1 MRATA
6 TSGTVGVVVPTDDG
20 VEIYKGML
28 GRAEMFFIYEIRG
41 DGKVALTER
50 RENPYS
56 EMIQHLKTLDVY
68 ELIRDASLIVAANIG
83 KKGVERLKK
92 RGMRIFFRKGN
103 IRDALTELLE
113 SGELGL

>member
-6 TSGTVGVVVPTDDG
+6 TSGTVGVVVPTDD
-20 VEIYKGML
+20 
-28 GRAEMFFIYEIRG
+28 
-41 DGKVALTER
+41 
-50 RENPYS
+50 
-56 EMIQHLKTLDVY
+56 
-68 ELIRDASLIVAANIG
+68 
-83 KKGVERLKK
+83 GVERLKK